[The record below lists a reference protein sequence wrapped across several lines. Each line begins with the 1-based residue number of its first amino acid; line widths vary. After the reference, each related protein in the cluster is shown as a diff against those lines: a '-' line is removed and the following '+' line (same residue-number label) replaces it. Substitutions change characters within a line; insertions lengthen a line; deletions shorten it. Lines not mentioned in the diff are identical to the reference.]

1 MILARQ
7 VHKSF
12 GAVQAVRGVSFEILR
27 GQCVGLLGPNGA
39 GKTTTI
45 RMVTGFYPPTLGNI
59 SIDGHDMVEDSM
71 AARRIIGY
79 LPESTPLYPEMRVQD
94 YLDHRARLFGVA
106 RSRRKLAIQS
116 ASEQCRVADVLR
128 RRVGQLSKGYRQRV
142 GLAAALV
149 HDPRVLVLDEPT
161 SGLDP
166 TQIRET
172 RSLIRT
178 LSQNRTVLVSS
189 HILPEVEKTCDRVII
204 IAGGRVRADA
214 APRELIERA
223 AGPGLCTVQAC
234 APTPAERDRVM
245 SVIRSAAV
253 SSEVAAEWSEGQD
266 WTSFTVGPGGDGA
279 DVREP
284 ILRALV
290 EARVRVREV
299 SRAAPS
305 LEQVFVSLIEQEA

>member
-1 MILARQ
+1 MILVRR

-12 GAVQAVRGVSFEILR
+12 GSVQAVRGVSFEILR

-45 RMVTGFYPPTLGNI
+45 RMVTGFYPPTSGDI

-71 AARRIIGY
+71 GARRIIGY

-94 YLDHRARLFGVA
+94 FLDHRARLFGVV
-106 RSRRKLAIQS
+106 RSRRKSAIRS
-116 ASEQCRVADVLR
+116 AAEQCRVTDVLR

-214 APRELIERA
+214 APRELIEGA
-223 AGPGLCTVQAC
+223 AGQGLCTVQAW
-234 APTPAERDRVM
+234 APTVAERDRVAA
-245 SVIRSAAV
+245 ILGSAAGGA
-253 SSEVAAEWSEGQD
+253 EVGAEWSEGQE
-266 WTSFTVGPGGDGA
+266 WTTFSVRPRVEGA

-290 EARVRVREV
+290 EGRVRVREV